1 VSYLYSNGE
10 IVREVWETT
19 QAKSVE
25 FKSSAFV
32 ITNEF
37 TYWMLCLSVPW
48 ICHFLIELAEINS
61 SWIASLEL
69 VQKPSS
75 RYSFVVAAPFLSL
88 FAIKVMFY
96 IERDISSVVM
106 NLPSY
111 LVTIVPG
118 MRWEW
123 IMLMSLWS
131 FGKSFHPSLPP
142 VELIMSE

>member
-1 VSYLYSNGE
+1 MLKHSLFIQVSQSKIEY
-10 IVREVWETT
+10 
-19 QAKSVE
+19 E
-25 FKSSAFV
+25 FSHLKLV
-32 ITNEF
+32 NEND
-37 TYWMLCLSVPW
+37 S
-48 ICHFLIELAEINS
+48 
-61 SWIASLEL
+61 ASLEL

-118 MRWEW
+118 MR
-123 IMLMSLWS
+123 
-131 FGKSFHPSLPP
+131 
-142 VELIMSE
+142 